1 MLLNMIQKSE
11 AVENFKGNAEQD
23 CNQCCQNHALYA
35 DSAEGKFCAGQ
46 ADNHNNGSHNKVG
59 RFAVINLAFYQYAQA
74 AGCNN
79 AEQQDAHA
87 AHNRYGNAVNQLGEL
102 ADEGKQNGKYC
113 RAADNPYAVNLGNGH
128 NADVFAVSGVR
139 SCTEEAG

>member
-1 MLLNMIQKSE
+1 MPCTLI
-11 AVENFKGNAEQD
+11 G
-23 CNQCCQNHALYA
+23 
-35 DSAEGKFCAGQ
+35 AGQ

-59 RFAVINLAFYQYAQA
+59 RFAVINFAFYQYAQA

-79 AEQQDAHA
+79 AEQQNAHA

-113 RAADNPYAVNLGNGH
+113 RAAGRMANTAAPPITHTL
-128 NADVFAVSGVR
+128 
-139 SCTEEAG
+139 

>member
-11 AVENFKGNAEQD
+11 AVENFKGNAEQN

-35 DSAEGKFCAGQ
+35 DGAEGKFGAGQ

-59 RFAVINLAFYQYAQA
+59 RFAVINFAFYQYAQA

-79 AEQQDAHA
+79 TEQQDAHT

-102 ADEGKQNGKYC
+102 ADEGKQNANT
-113 RAADNPYAVNLGNGH
+113 AAPPITHTL
-128 NADVFAVSGVR
+128 
-139 SCTEEAG
+139 

>member
-1 MLLNMIQKSE
+1 MVQKSE

-35 DSAEGKFCAGQ
+35 DGAEGKFGTGQ

-74 AGCNN
+74 AGCNLSLI
-79 AEQQDAHA
+79 HI
-87 AHNRYGNAVNQLGEL
+87 
-102 ADEGKQNGKYC
+102 
-113 RAADNPYAVNLGNGH
+113 
-128 NADVFAVSGVR
+128 
-139 SCTEEAG
+139 

>member
-1 MLLNMIQKSE
+1 MRRT
-11 AVENFKGNAEQD
+11 GR
-23 CNQCCQNHALYA
+23 
-35 DSAEGKFCAGQ
+35 CAGQ

-128 NADVFAVSGVR
+128 NADVFAVGGVR
-139 SCTEEAG
+139 RCTEEAG